1 MYGDGSSRNGSNQG
15 QQTWPRGSSV
25 NYSGQNTFAR
35 PHFGVSSYSPQ
46 STYIPRNVVPH
57 NNQGIQHNAATFSQQ
72 HGIWGNNG
80 AYGGMFPP
88 GQNSYHQRGI
98 NPVPYTVNQR
108 NNSGFNFNSGGYD
121 GNSKQPANMYQS
133 QNVPLVNLNYGTH
146 QLHQSNVQC
155 SSSQILPQTQVSCQE
170 DVDKMWLKNW
180 LEQCHIQTTEVKK
193 KTLKISEAQ
202 SLFQRYLS
210 LNNQLNQ
217 EYQKLQENLESGVE
231 EWEDCLAKA
240 EKTKE
245 EIISVQNTL
254 NDPDLIEDLDQRI
267 HKRKKKRLWLKNRR
281 RRRFL
286 EKQNDEERRKVLH
299 EKIDLLQKEI
309 RDKDLAAR
317 KAASLKHEAGGV
329 LGEVRRKLQDSYKLQ
344 ELVTSLTKLRAIRQS
359 EGEKKGVYPKT
370 SSSEDNNFT
379 TRCDYLDKM
388 IEERIKTYKEEEKAL
403 RVILMEEEGQR
414 EMKEKQQRLEQ
425 KALLNLSKDDPLVEF
440 RRFYEQADESI
451 QYLIQIRRDWDM
463 YLTSDITLGSRVPNE
478 DILPCS
484 PSSSLWASLLETND
498 HSKNMECG

>member
-1 MYGDGSSRNGSNQG
+1 MNES
-15 QQTWPRGSSV
+15 
-25 NYSGQNTFAR
+25 F
-35 PHFGVSSYSPQ
+35 
-46 STYIPRNVVPH
+46 
-57 NNQGIQHNAATFSQQ
+57 
-72 HGIWGNNG
+72 
-80 AYGGMFPP
+80 
-88 GQNSYHQRGI
+88 
-98 NPVPYTVNQR
+98 
-108 NNSGFNFNSGGYD
+108 
-121 GNSKQPANMYQS
+121 
-133 QNVPLVNLNYGTH
+133 L
-146 QLHQSNVQC
+146 
-155 SSSQILPQTQVSCQE
+155 
-170 DVDKMWLKNW
+170 
-180 LEQCHIQTTEVKK
+180 
-193 KTLKISEAQ
+193 
-202 SLFQRYLS
+202 
-210 LNNQLNQ
+210 LNQ

-425 KALLNLSKDDPLVEF
+425 KALLNLSKEDDPLVEF